1 MRYIGVDLH
10 KNNFVV
16 CFMSEKGKTEFAKYK
31 IEDISLFIKRL
42 RRTDKIGIEA
52 TGNTRFF
59 LSHLKHKVS
68 ETKILNPYQFKVISQ
83 STKKTDKND
92 AELRNQI

>member
-1 MRYIGVDLH
+1 MPKGNHSDRIAVDLH
-10 KNNFVV
+10 KNNFIV
-16 CFMSEKGKTEFAKYK
+16 CFMSEAGKTEFKKYMMEQ
-31 IEDISLFIKRL
+31 IGLFTKRL

-68 ETKILNPYQFKVISQ
+68 EKVPI
-83 STKKTDKND
+83 
-92 AELRNQI
+92 I